1 MIMALPVAM
10 ERRTSSVSADEIARQ
25 LDVNKYHQPWLD
37 SRKLETV
44 PANTGPDEARSAKC
58 SHDTTLTAL
67 AQLATLRLNVK
78 RGMVSL
84 IDSNTQIILAE
95 ATQTVS
101 LTDERRHAPG
111 DHIWLG
117 NVSLPR
123 QDCME
128 ENCLG
133 ATTIFKDTEERDV
146 AVSTFI
152 VNDTLDDDRF
162 RLRPYVT
169 SGISVRFYAGVP
181 IITKQGYAIGVYSV
195 SDVEPRPQGLTLDE
209 VRFMEDGARI
219 VADHLEKVVDT
230 IGRVSERDFMRG
242 ISYFLEDLS
251 EYKYQLSKTDRFMQ
265 LPNNNTKRQSD
276 AQETDPQKDPTRGSR
291 SQSKTESSP
300 EPRPIS
306 SIRGSFSHDQI
317 GATQVPQFS
326 VGSNPRGRRTSD
338 SPEDNIRRIFTQA
351 SQLLCQQTNASG
363 CMFADA
369 STGLFSHQ
377 PDGAISPH
385 AGDDP
390 TSVTEVNFESTGDE
404 GSDIGFIEEDSE
416 LSPRCGSRR
425 TEGGFSDRP
434 DEMADILSIAKA
446 NGSNGKHHQG
456 MVKRKSLKKLILRYP
471 FGKCFYLNGGHVVSD
486 QSFAFDE
493 VIAGG
498 GASHFVLNASTKD
511 KGDPPHTLLPR
522 ELLSCIPGAKWLIFL
537 PLFYYAQGKWF
548 AAGFIWGDDF
558 KIGDPDEVL
567 LYLKTFGSCMMSEVA
582 SMEVLNTN
590 IAKSTF
596 IASISHELR
605 SPLQGIL
612 GAGEFLEDTVTSA
625 YQTSLIGAV
634 ETCGK
639 TLLDTIDHLLD
650 YAKINN
656 LNRADANSIMSRGS
670 KIWKSRRDSI
680 EPRST
685 TFDHSLLLEEVVEA
699 VFAGQTFRKINLRH
713 HDPVDDSAAQIRA
726 ISIDDSSTTAE
737 QIHAGSLKFSGR
749 VFLVLH
755 IQKLE
760 SWCLQGQTGGLRRVI
775 MNVVGNAIKYC
786 TVGFIDVSLTAKQ
799 LAGPDIEVNISVKD
813 TGIGMSQNFLSNH
826 LFKAFTQ
833 EDSFQPGTGLGLSI
847 AAQIIKNMGGAITVD
862 SEKGI
867 GTHVNITI
875 PMKRSAAVISGG
887 VQGDNL
893 RDAMQATK
901 GKKVCLLAPAIR
913 GDEGGPDREISV
925 LESSIATFC
934 KEWFDMTVVETDYAE
949 TDKDTAIY
957 IYAEPPP
964 IERLIEEH
972 IKRTKDR
979 EHENVAWLVICTN
992 AFEAAA
998 LRAAGIQNL
1007 VSLGKVIEVISQPVG
1022 VRKLGKVLLQCLQ
1035 RSQSQPKRHAVQDAR
1050 SRTPSPSS
1058 IPNRA
1063 PVEKSHAGSG
1073 SSLTVPDQG
1082 KRSCRPSLKDFKWRT
1097 EQMQTKLPLDK
1108 RTIPISRVS
1117 DTTSFLAMQR
1127 SRAQSRPYLSVRLP
1141 RMLLVDDNAINL
1153 KLLVTFMNKI
1163 ELPYEEA
1170 MNGLEAVTKF
1180 KEAPEQQHFD
1190 FVLMDLQMPI
1200 MDGLE
1205 ATRQIR
1211 EFERAKRAA
1220 GTPVASANV
1229 IAITGVGNED
1239 MRKEAMEA
1247 GVSQFLTKPIK
1258 FKALQ
1263 QILLEQSA
1271 VSAGGPL

>member
-1 MIMALPVAM
+1 MAPPIPM
-10 ERRTSSVSADEIARQ
+10 KRRTSSVSAEELARQ
-25 LDVNKYHQPWLD
+25 LDVSKYHQPWLD
-37 SRKLETV
+37 SRKLNTV
-44 PANTGPDEARSAKC
+44 PANTGPDETRSVRC
-58 SHDTTLTAL
+58 SHDSTLTAL

-101 LTDERRHAPG
+101 LVDERRHAPG

-128 ENCLG
+128 ENCFG
-133 ATTIFKDTEERDV
+133 ATTIFKDTEDQEV
-146 AVSTFI
+146 AVSAFI
-152 VNDTLDDDRF
+152 VNDTLEDERF
-162 RLRPYVT
+162 KLRPYVT
-169 SGISVRFYAGVP
+169 SGASVRFYAGVP

-195 SDVEPRPQGLTLDE
+195 SDTKPRPRGLSLEE
-209 VRFMEDGARI
+209 VKFMEDGARI
-219 VADHLEKVVDT
+219 VADHLEKVVDA

-265 LPNNNTKRQSD
+265 LPNSNTKRQSD
-276 AQETDPQKDPTRGSR
+276 VQPTDPQKDPTRGRR
-291 SQSKTESSP
+291 SQSKTESLP
-300 EPRPIS
+300 ESRPIS
-306 SIRGSFSHDQI
+306 NLRGSISHDQV
-317 GATQVPQFS
+317 GATRMSRFS
-326 VGSNPRGRRTSD
+326 GEGSSMGRRTSE
-338 SPEDNIRRIFTQA
+338 STEDNIRRIFAQA
-351 SQLLCQQTNASG
+351 SHLLCQQTNASG
-363 CMFADA
+363 CVFADA
-369 STGLFSHQ
+369 SSGLFSHQ
-377 PDGAISPH
+377 PEGGVSPH
-385 AGDDP
+385 GDDDP
-390 TSVTEVNFESTGDE
+390 TSVSEVNFESTDDE
-404 GSDIGFIEEDSE
+404 ESDIGVIEDDEF
-416 LSPRCGSRR
+416 SPGCGASR
-425 TEGGFSDRP
+425 TQADFSDRP
-434 DEMADILSIAKA
+434 DEMADTLSITII
-446 NGSNGKHHQG
+446 NGSDDKHRRG
-456 MVKRKSLKKLILRYP
+456 MVKRKNLKKLILRYP
-471 FGKCFYLNGGHVVSD
+471 FGKCFYLNKGRVVSD
-486 QSFAFDE
+486 QSFTFDE

-498 GASHFVLNASTKD
+498 GASHFVLNASVKSER
-511 KGDPPHTLLPR
+511 DPPHMLLPR
-522 ELLSCIPGAKWLIFL
+522 ELLRCMPDAKWLIFL

-558 KIGDPDEVL
+558 KMGDPDDVL
-567 LYLKTFGSCMMSEVA
+567 PYFKTFGSCMMSEVA

-612 GAGEFLEDTVTSA
+612 GAGEFLEDTMTSA

-656 LNRADANSIMSRGS
+656 LNRADSNSMVSRGS
-670 KIWKSRRDSI
+670 KIWKDRRDSA
-680 EPRST
+680 ESLSAS
-685 TFDHSLLLEEVVEA
+685 FDLALLLEEVVEA
-699 VFAGQTFRKINLRH
+699 VFAGQTFRKINPRH
-713 HDPVDDSAAQIRA
+713 HDPVDSSVAQIKSL
-726 ISIDDSSTTAE
+726 SIDDSSTIQE
-737 QIHAGSLKFSGR
+737 KIHSGSLKFSGR

-755 IQKLE
+755 IQKLK

-786 TVGFIDVSLTAKQ
+786 PAGYIDVSLTAKE
-799 LAGPDIEVNISVKD
+799 LTSSEIEVGISIKD

-833 EDSFQPGTGLGLSI
+833 EDSFMPGTGLGLAITS
-847 AAQIIKNMGGAITVD
+847 QVIKNMGGGITVD
-862 SEKGI
+862 SEKGV
-867 GTHVNITI
+867 GTHVNIII
-875 PMKRSAAVISGG
+875 PMKLSAAGTCGG
-887 VQGDNL
+887 VQGDTL

-901 GKKVCLLAPAIR
+901 GKKVCLL
-913 GDEGGPDREISV
+913 GPVIDNKAGPTRDLSV

-934 KEWFDMTVVETDYAE
+934 REWFGMTVIERDSGEVNE
-949 TDKDTAIY
+949 DTTIY
-957 IYAEPPP
+957 IFAEPPP
-964 IERLIEEH
+964 IERLVEEH
-972 IKRTKDR
+972 IKRMEESR
-979 EHENVAWLVICTN
+979 YARSAWLVICTN

-998 LRAAGIQNL
+998 FRAAGIQDL
-1007 VSLGKVIEVISQPVG
+1007 VSRGRIIEVISQPVG

-1035 RSQSQPKRHAVQDAR
+1035 REQTEEHAVQVAR

-1058 IPNRA
+1058 ISIRA
-1063 PVEKSHAGSG
+1063 PVDVSHATYN
-1073 SSLTVPDQG
+1073 SSSTGADHEKKP
-1082 KRSCRPSLKDFKWRT
+1082 SRPLLKDFKWRT
-1097 EQMQTKLPLDK
+1097 EQAQTKVPLDK
-1108 RTIPISRVS
+1108 RIIPISRVS
-1117 DTTSFLAMQR
+1117 DTSSFSAMQR
-1127 SRAQSRPYLSVRLP
+1127 SRTQSRDLSIRLP
-1141 RMLLVDDNAINL
+1141 RLLLVDDNAINL
-1153 KLLVTFMNKI
+1153 KLLVTFMDKI
-1163 ELPYEEA
+1163 ELPYVEA
-1170 MNGLEAVTKF
+1170 MNGLEAVNKF
-1180 KEAPEQQHFD
+1180 KEAFEQQHFD

-1220 GTPVASANV
+1220 GKPVASANV

-1258 FKALQ
+1258 FKSLQ
-1263 QILLEQSA
+1263 QILLEESA
-1271 VSAGGPL
+1271 ISAGGPL

>member
-1 MIMALPVAM
+1 MAPPVATK
-10 ERRTSSVSADEIARQ
+10 RRASSVSADEIARQ

-37 SRKLETV
+37 SRKLKTV
-44 PANTGPDEARSAKC
+44 PANTGPDETRSVRC

-128 ENCLG
+128 ENCFG
-133 ATTIFKDTEERDV
+133 ATTIFKDADDREV
-146 AVSTFI
+146 AVPTFI
-152 VNDTLDDDRF
+152 VKDTLEDERF

-169 SGISVRFYAGVP
+169 SGASVRFYAGVP

-195 SDVEPRPQGLTLDE
+195 SDIKPRPQGLTLDE

-265 LPNNNTKRQSD
+265 LPSSTKRQSD
-276 AQETDPQKDPTRGSR
+276 VQATDPQKDPTRGRR
-291 SQSKTESSP
+291 SQSKTDSLPES
-300 EPRPIS
+300 RPIS
-306 SIRGSFSHDQI
+306 SIRGSLSHDQV
-317 GATQVPQFS
+317 GATQLPQFS
-326 VGSNPRGRRTSD
+326 TDSSSRGRRTSD

-351 SQLLCQQTNASG
+351 SQLLCQQTNAAG

-377 PDGAISPH
+377 SEGGVSPH
-385 AGDDP
+385 AEDDP
-390 TSVTEVNFESTGDE
+390 TSVTEVNFESTDDE
-404 GSDIGFIEEDSE
+404 GSDIGVIDEDGE
-416 LSPRCGSRR
+416 LSPGCGPSRAKAS
-425 TEGGFSDRP
+425 FSDRP
-434 DEMADILSIAKA
+434 DEMADTLSIAVI
-446 NGSNGKHHQG
+446 NGPDDRHRQG
-456 MVKRKSLKKLILRYP
+456 MVKRKNLKKLILRYP
-471 FGKCFYLNGGHVVSD
+471 FGKCFYLNKGHVVSD
-486 QSFAFDE
+486 QTFVFDE

-498 GASHFVLNASTKD
+498 GASHFVLNASAKG
-511 KGDPPHTLLPR
+511 KGDPPHKLLPR
-522 ELLSCIPGAKWLIFL
+522 ELLSCIPDAKWLIFL

-558 KIGDPDEVL
+558 KMGDPDDVL
-567 LYLKTFGSCMMSEVA
+567 PYLKTFGSCMMSEVA

-612 GAGEFLEDTVTSA
+612 GAGEFLEDTMTSA

-656 LNRADANSIMSRGS
+656 LNRAGANSIMSRGS
-670 KIWKSRRDSI
+670 KIWKSRRNSI
-680 EPRST
+680 GSPSAN
-685 TFDHSLLLEEVVEA
+685 FDLALLLEEVVEA

-713 HDPVDDSAAQIRA
+713 HDPVNDSAAQIKA
-726 ISIDDSSTTAE
+726 MSVDDSSTVEE
-737 QIHAGSLKFSGR
+737 QIHAGSLRFSGK

-755 IQKLE
+755 IQKLD
-760 SWCLQGQTGGLRRVI
+760 SWCLQGETGGLRRVI

-786 TVGFIDVSLTAKQ
+786 TAGCIDVSLTAKQ
-799 LAGPDIEVNISVKD
+799 LAGPNIEVKISIKD

-833 EDSFQPGTGLGLSI
+833 EDSFMPGTGLGLSI
-847 AAQIIKNMGGAITVD
+847 TSQIIKSMGGGITVD
-862 SEKGI
+862 SEKGV
-867 GTHVNITI
+867 GTHVNIEV
-875 PMKRSAAVISGG
+875 PMKLSAAGTCGG

-901 GKKVCLLAPAIR
+901 GKRVCLLAPMIGR
-913 GDEGGPDREISV
+913 KGGSERDLSV
-925 LESSIATFC
+925 LESSIATIC
-934 KEWFDMTVVETDYAE
+934 REWFDMTVIETDFAE
-949 TDKDTAIY
+949 TNTDTEIY

-964 IERLIEEH
+964 IEQLIEEH
-972 IKRTKDR
+972 VKRTKDR
-979 EHENVAWLVICTN
+979 EHAKSAWLVICTN

-998 LRAAGIQNL
+998 LRAAGIQDL
-1007 VSLGKVIEVISQPVG
+1007 VSLGKIIEVISQPVG

-1035 RSQSQPKRHAVQDAR
+1035 RSEGKDQPEEYTIQDAR

-1058 IPNRA
+1058 IPNRV
-1063 PVEKSHAGSG
+1063 PVDTSHTGPH
-1073 SSLTVPDQG
+1073 SSLTVPDHG
-1082 KRSCRPSLKDFKWRT
+1082 KTQCRPSLKDIRWRT
-1097 EQMQTKLPLDK
+1097 EQMQAKTPLDK
-1108 RTIPISRVS
+1108 RILPISRVS
-1117 DTTSFLAMQR
+1117 DTTSFSAMQR
-1127 SRAQSRPYLSVRLP
+1127 SRTQSRDLSVRLP

-1163 ELPYEEA
+1163 ELPYVEA

-1180 KEAPEQQHFD
+1180 KEAPEQQGFD

-1211 EFERAKRAA
+1211 EFERVKRVA
-1220 GTPVASANV
+1220 GKPVASANI

-1239 MRKEAMEA
+1239 MRKEAMES

-1258 FKALQ
+1258 FKSLQ

-1271 VSAGGPL
+1271 VSAAGPL